1 MAKKQYYDI
10 SNLLKTNASYMMLLG
25 QRANGKS
32 YQVKKTVLEAAYH
45 HDKLFVYLRRWER
58 DITQNNV
65 TQYFDDMPIK
75 DITGGV
81 YDGVLAYQGFIY
93 FYNYDEEKDKII
105 RGKTIGRYL
114 ALNLNERYKS
124 QVFKDY
130 DYIVFE
136 EFITDRLYLDNEGRT
151 MMQLTSTIFRTRKG
165 TVFLVGNTLSRVCPY
180 FHEWCLTGTLKQK
193 PGTIEVYHY
202 HVDDDVVDVAVEYCA
217 NSNKTNTMFFGQ
229 AAKQIVSGEWD
240 TEDLPHLP
248 GDQEQYEC
256 VYKVN
261 IRYQSFSFML
271 NLLIDEEGS
280 KIVFIYPHT
289 GKTKVDRVIQDE
301 FSTDPMIN
309 NRLDPRH
316 KPEAHILDCFRFNKV
331 CYSDN
336 LTGTDFRHV
345 IEHFRIM

>member
-10 SNLLKTNASYMMLLG
+10 SNILKTNASFMMLLG
-25 QRANGKS
+25 QRSNGKS
-32 YQVKKTVLEAAYH
+32 FQVKKTVLEAAYH

-58 DITQNNV
+58 DIKQDYV
-65 TQYFDDMPIK
+65 TEYFSDMPIK
-75 DITGGV
+75 EITSGV
-81 YDGVLAYQGFIY
+81 YEGVIAYQGYIY
-93 FYNYDEEKDKII
+93 FYNLDEDNKIV

-124 QVFKDY
+124 QVFKGY

-136 EFITDRLYLDNEGRT
+136 EFVTDRLYLENEPRT
-151 MMQLTSTIFRTRKG
+151 LMQITSTIFRDRKG
-165 TVFLVGNTLSRVCPY
+165 IVFLIGNTLSRVSPY
-180 FHEWCLTGTLKQK
+180 FHEWDLRHVLSQK
-193 PGTIEVYHY
+193 IGTIEIYHY
-202 HVDDDVVDVAVEYCA
+202 HVGDDTIDLAVEYCA

-229 AAKQIVSGEWD
+229 AAKQIISGEWD

-248 GDQEQYEC
+248 GEQEDYEC
-256 VYKVN
+256 VYKVLVE
-261 IRYQSFSFML
+261 YQGFKFMM
-271 NLLIDEEGS
+271 NLLIDESGS

-289 GKTKVDRVIQDE
+289 GKTKVDRIIRDE
-301 FSTDPMIN
+301 FSPNPFIN

-316 KPEAHILDCFRFNKV
+316 KAESHILDCFRFNKV

-345 IEHFRIM
+345 IEHFRII

>member
-10 SNLLKTNASYMMLLG
+10 TNMLKTEASYMMLLG

-45 HDKLFVYLRRWER
+45 HDKLFIYLRRWER
-58 DITQNNV
+58 DIKQDYV
-65 TQYFDDMPIK
+65 TEYFSDMPIK
-75 DITGGV
+75 EITNGV
-81 YDGVLAYQGFIY
+81 YEGVIAYQGYIY
-93 FYNYDEEKDKII
+93 FYNLDDDNKIVK
-105 RGKTIGRYL
+105 GKTIGRYL

-124 QVFKDY
+124 QVFKGY
-130 DYIVFE
+130 DYLIYE
-136 EFITDRLYLDNEGRT
+136 EFITDRLYLDNEVKT
-151 MMQLTSTIFRTRKG
+151 LMQLVSTCFRDRKA

-202 HVDDDVVDVAVEYCA
+202 HVDDDIIDVAVEYCA
-217 NSNKTNTMFFGQ
+217 NTNKTNTMFFGQ
-229 AAKQIVSGEWD
+229 ASKQIVSGEWD

-248 GDQEQYEC
+248 GDQQDYEC
-256 VYKVN
+256 VYKVCVK
-261 IRYQSFSFML
+261 YQSFSFMM
-271 NLLIDEEGS
+271 NLLIDEDGS
-280 KIVFIYPHT
+280 KIVFVYPHT
-289 GKTKVDRVIQDE
+289 GKTKVDRIIQDE

-309 NRLDPRH
+309 NRLDTRH
-316 KPEAHILDCFRFNKV
+316 KPEAHMLDCFRFNKV

-345 IEHFRIM
+345 IEHFRIL

>member
-45 HDKLFVYLRRWER
+45 HDKLFIYLRRWER
-58 DITQNNV
+58 DIKQDYV
-65 TQYFDDMPIK
+65 TEYFSDMPIK
-75 DITGGV
+75 EITSGV
-81 YDGVLAYQGFIY
+81 YEGVIAYQGYIY
-93 FYNYDEEKDKII
+93 FYNLDDDNKII
-105 RGKTIGRYL
+105 KGKTIGRYL

-130 DYIVFE
+130 EYLIYE
-136 EFITDRLYLDNEGRT
+136 EFITDRLYLDNEPRT
-151 MMQLTSTIFRTRKG
+151 LMQLVSTIFRDRKG
-165 TVFLVGNTLSRVCPY
+165 TVFLVGNTLSRVSPY
-180 FHEWCLTGTLKQK
+180 FHEWDLRHVLQQRL
-193 PGTIEVYHY
+193 GTIELYHY
-202 HVDDDVVDVAVEYCA
+202 HVGDDTIDLAVEYCA

-229 AAKQIVSGEWD
+229 ASKQIISGEWD

-248 GDQEQYEC
+248 GNQQDYEC
-256 VYKVN
+256 VYKVCVK
-261 IRYQSFSFML
+261 YQSFSFMM
-271 NLLIDEEGS
+271 NLLIDEDGS
-280 KIVFIYPHT
+280 KIVFVYPHT
-289 GKTKVDRVIQDE
+289 GKTKVDRIIQDE

-309 NRLDPRH
+309 NKLDPRH
-316 KPEAHILDCFRFNKV
+316 KPEAHMLDCFRFNKV

-345 IEHFRIM
+345 IEHFRII

>member
-10 SNLLKTNASYMMLLG
+10 SNMLKTNASYMMLLG

-45 HDKLFVYLRRWER
+45 HDKLFIYLRRWER
-58 DITQNNV
+58 DIKQDYV
-65 TQYFDDMPIK
+65 TEYFSDMPIK
-75 DITGGV
+75 EITNGV
-81 YDGVLAYQGFIY
+81 YEGVIAYQGYIY
-93 FYNYDEEKDKII
+93 FYNLDDDNKII
-105 RGKTIGRYL
+105 KGKTIGRYL

-130 DYIVFE
+130 EYLIYE
-136 EFITDRLYLDNEGRT
+136 EFITDRLYLDNEPRT
-151 MMQLTSTIFRTRKG
+151 LMQLVSTIFRDRKG
-165 TVFLVGNTLSRVCPY
+165 TVFLVGNTLSRVSPY
-180 FHEWCLTGTLKQK
+180 FHEWDLRHVLQQRL
-193 PGTIEVYHY
+193 GTIELYHY
-202 HVDDDVVDVAVEYCA
+202 HVGDDTIDLAVEYCA

-229 AAKQIVSGEWD
+229 ASKQIISGEWD

-256 VYKVN
+256 VYKVCVK
-261 IRYQSFSFML
+261 YQSFNFMM
-271 NLLIDEEGS
+271 NLLIDEDGS
-280 KIVFIYPHT
+280 KIVFVYPHT
-289 GKTKVDRVIQDE
+289 GKTKVDRIIQDE

-316 KPEAHILDCFRFNKV
+316 KPEVHMMDCFRFNKV

-345 IEHFRIM
+345 IEHFRIV

>member
-10 SNLLKTNASYMMLLG
+10 TNLLKTNGSYLMLLG

-45 HDKLFVYLRRWER
+45 HDKLFIYLRRWER
-58 DITQNNV
+58 DIKQDYV
-65 TQYFDDMPIK
+65 TEYFSDMPIK
-75 DITGGV
+75 EITSGV
-81 YDGVLAYQGFIY
+81 YEGVIAYQGYIY
-93 FYNYDEEKDKII
+93 FYNLDDDNKII
-105 RGKTIGRYL
+105 KGKTIGRYL

-130 DYIVFE
+130 EYLIYE
-136 EFITDRLYLDNEGRT
+136 EFITDRLYLDNEPRT
-151 MMQLTSTIFRTRKG
+151 LMQLVSTIFRDRKG
-165 TVFLVGNTLSRVCPY
+165 TVFLVGNTLSRVSPY
-180 FHEWCLTGTLKQK
+180 FHEWDLRHVLQQRL
-193 PGTIEVYHY
+193 GTIELYHY
-202 HVDDDVVDVAVEYCA
+202 HVGDDTIDLAVEYCA

-229 AAKQIVSGEWD
+229 ASKQIISGEWD

-248 GDQEQYEC
+248 GDQQDYEC
-256 VYKVN
+256 VYKVCVK
-261 IRYQSFSFML
+261 YQSFNFMM
-271 NLLIDEEGS
+271 NLLIDEDGS
-280 KIVFIYPHT
+280 KIVFVYPHT
-289 GKTKVDRVIQDE
+289 GKTKVDRIIQDE

-316 KPEAHILDCFRFNKV
+316 KPEAHMMDCFRFNKV

-345 IEHFRIM
+345 IEHFRII

>member
-10 SNLLKTNASYMMLLG
+10 SNILKTNASYMMLLG
-25 QRANGKS
+25 QRSNGKS
-32 YQVKKTVLEAAYH
+32 YQVKKVVLEEAYH

-58 DITQNNV
+58 DIKQDYV
-65 TQYFDDMPIK
+65 TEYFSDMPIK
-75 DITGGV
+75 EITNGV
-81 YDGVLAYQGFIY
+81 YTGVLAYQGYIF
-93 FYNYDEEKDKII
+93 FYNLDDDNKIVK
-105 RGKTIGRYL
+105 GKTIGRYL

-124 QVFKDY
+124 QVFKNY
-130 DYIVFE
+130 EYLIYE
-136 EFITDRLYLDNEGRT
+136 EFITDKLYLDNECRT
-151 MMQLTSTIFRTRKG
+151 LMQMVSTIFRSRKG

-180 FHEWCLTGTLKQK
+180 FSEWSLTGTLKQK

-202 HVDDDVVDVAVEYCA
+202 HVEDDVIDVAVEYCA

-229 AAKQIVSGEWD
+229 ASKQIISGEWD

-248 GDQEQYEC
+248 GDQQDYEC
-256 VYKVN
+256 VYKVLVK
-261 IRYQSFSFML
+261 YQSFNFMM
-271 NLLIDEEGS
+271 NLLIDDEGS

-289 GKTKVDRVIQDE
+289 GKTKVDRIIQDE
-301 FSTDPMIN
+301 FSINPLIN

-336 LTGTDFRHV
+336 LTGTDFGHV
-345 IEHFRIM
+345 IEHFRII

>member
-10 SNLLKTNASYMMLLG
+10 TNLLKTNASYLMLLG

-45 HDKLFVYLRRWER
+45 HDKLFIYLRRWER
-58 DITQNNV
+58 DIKQDYV
-65 TQYFDDMPIK
+65 TEYFSDMPIK
-75 DITGGV
+75 EITSGV
-81 YDGVLAYQGFIY
+81 YEGVIAYQGYIY
-93 FYNYDEEKDKII
+93 FYNLDDDNKII
-105 RGKTIGRYL
+105 KGKTIGRYL

-130 DYIVFE
+130 DYLIYE
-136 EFITDRLYLDNEGRT
+136 EFITDRLYLDNEPRT
-151 MMQLTSTIFRTRKG
+151 LMQLVSTIFRDRKG
-165 TVFLVGNTLSRVCPY
+165 TVFLVGNTLSRVSPY
-180 FHEWCLTGTLKQK
+180 FHEWDLRHVLQQRL
-193 PGTIEVYHY
+193 GTIELYHY
-202 HVDDDVVDVAVEYCA
+202 HVGDDTIDLAVEYCA

-229 AAKQIVSGEWD
+229 ASKQIISGEWD

-256 VYKVN
+256 VYKVCVK
-261 IRYQSFSFML
+261 YQSFNFMM
-271 NLLIDEEGS
+271 NLLIDEDGS
-280 KIVFIYPHT
+280 KIVFVYPHT
-289 GKTKVDRVIQDE
+289 GKTKVDRIIQDE

-316 KPEAHILDCFRFNKV
+316 KPEAHMMDCFRFNKV

-345 IEHFRIM
+345 IEHFRII

>member
-10 SNLLKTNASYMMLLG
+10 TNLLKTNASYLMLLG

-45 HDKLFVYLRRWER
+45 HDKLFIYLRRWER
-58 DITQNNV
+58 DIKQDYV
-65 TQYFDDMPIK
+65 TEYFSDMPIK
-75 DITGGV
+75 EITSGV
-81 YDGVLAYQGFIY
+81 YEGVIAYQGYIY
-93 FYNYDEEKDKII
+93 FYNLDDDNKII
-105 RGKTIGRYL
+105 KGKTIGRYL

-130 DYIVFE
+130 EYLIYE
-136 EFITDRLYLDNEGRT
+136 EFITDRLYLDNEPRT
-151 MMQLTSTIFRTRKG
+151 LMQLVSTIFRDRKG
-165 TVFLVGNTLSRVCPY
+165 TVFLVGNTLSRVSPY
-180 FHEWCLTGTLKQK
+180 FHEWDLRHVLQQRL
-193 PGTIEVYHY
+193 GTIELYHY
-202 HVDDDVVDVAVEYCA
+202 HVGDDTIDLAVEYCA

-229 AAKQIVSGEWD
+229 ASKQIISGEWD

-256 VYKVN
+256 VYKVCVK
-261 IRYQSFSFML
+261 YQSFNFMM
-271 NLLIDEEGS
+271 NLLIDEDGS
-280 KIVFIYPHT
+280 KIVFVYPHT
-289 GKTKVDRVIQDE
+289 GKTKVDRIIQDE

-316 KPEAHILDCFRFNKV
+316 KPEAHMMDCFRFNKV

-345 IEHFRIM
+345 IEHFRIV